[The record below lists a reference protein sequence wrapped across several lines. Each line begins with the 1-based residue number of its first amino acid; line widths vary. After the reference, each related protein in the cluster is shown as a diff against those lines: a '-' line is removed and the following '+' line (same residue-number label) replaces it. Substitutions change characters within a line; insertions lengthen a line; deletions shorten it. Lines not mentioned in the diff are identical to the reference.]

1 MVAGAAGHMEEW
13 INGIAYAAVDDVF
26 RGAEDASVFLWAGLV
41 GDLKVE
47 KCFGP
52 GFGQG
57 MAYGI

>member
-1 MVAGAAGHMEEW
+1 MEEG